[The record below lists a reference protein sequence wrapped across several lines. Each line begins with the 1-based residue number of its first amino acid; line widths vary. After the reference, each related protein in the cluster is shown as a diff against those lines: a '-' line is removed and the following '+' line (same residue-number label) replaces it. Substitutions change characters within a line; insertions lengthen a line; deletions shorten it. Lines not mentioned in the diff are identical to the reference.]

1 MLALCFPPAYTSLTV
16 VTLSHFFIENSL
28 VSDPQDNI
36 PFAEVLYSNFDF
48 TEALFNALSDDG
60 IMVMQ
65 LGQSPF
71 HDNPPD
77 EISPS
82 HQRAKL
88 IKGLQEFGFQ
98 SMHTYEEV
106 R

>member
-1 MLALCFPPAYTSLTV
+1 LNALIFLHQIL
-16 VTLSHFFIENSL
+16 LSR
-28 VSDPQDNI
+28 DPQDDI

-60 IMVMQ
+60 IIVMQ

-106 R
+106 RI